1 MSVVSSDE
9 FIVTLLKLMVTLS
22 PSDDFDSVVAADV

>member
-9 FIVTLLKLMVTLS
+9 FKMTLLKLMVILS
-22 PSDDFDSVVAADV
+22 SSDDFDSIVAADI